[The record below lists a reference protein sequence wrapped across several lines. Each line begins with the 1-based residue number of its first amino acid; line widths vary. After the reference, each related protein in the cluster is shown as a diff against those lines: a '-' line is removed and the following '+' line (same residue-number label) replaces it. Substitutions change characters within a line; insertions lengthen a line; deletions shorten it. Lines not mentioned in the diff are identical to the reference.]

1 MSLPRSKTPRGAASP
16 APSRASHGRASNS
29 PAPEGKSDGTFWEK
43 VGTLGRKK
51 KAQEVVQV
59 EVEGKHAIDS
69 PGMPKS
75 SEVPP
80 EEYLL
85 EENEERSMI
94 EPKSYENPKLKD
106 LISILIEWV
115 NDELHAER
123 IIVQDVEEDLYDGQV
138 AADSGVGLTAPPLY
152 GSPTGQHLAESRK
165 QEHTWQHWAPTSQSY
180 SGQGGL
186 TWSGDFS
193 EPEKVLICAIA
204 RI

>member
-1 MSLPRSKTPRGAASP
+1 MVLSLWALATSISRVSQSP
-16 APSRASHGRASNS
+16 GPGSEVRNDS
-29 PAPEGKSDGTFWEK
+29 FWDK
-43 VGTLGRKK
+43 MGTLGRKK
-51 KAQEVVQV
+51 KMAEVQQV

-94 EPKSYENPKLKD
+94 EPRSYDNPRLKD

-115 NDELHAER
+115 NDELHGER

-138 AADSGVGLTAPPLY
+138 KYPRRNTRALYVLPLTMTFTFIEVLY
-152 GSPTGQHLAESRK
+152 KNDNRTSKLHL
-165 QEHTWQHWAPTSQSY
+165 
-180 SGQGGL
+180 
-186 TWSGDFS
+186 
-193 EPEKVLICAIA
+193 VILITPD
-204 RI
+204 

>member
-1 MSLPRSKTPRGAASP
+1 MG
-16 APSRASHGRASNS
+16 
-29 PAPEGKSDGTFWEK
+29 
-43 VGTLGRKK
+43 GRKK

-115 NDELHAER
+115 NDELHGER
-123 IIVQDVEEDLYDGQV
+123 IIVQDVRRICTMDR
-138 AADSGVGLTAPPLY
+138 SCRSCWRN
-152 GSPTGQHLAESRK
+152 SPGRG
-165 QEHTWQHWAPTSQSY
+165 W
-180 SGQGGL
+180 
-186 TWSGDFS
+186 
-193 EPEKVLICAIA
+193 
-204 RI
+204 R

>member
-1 MSLPRSKTPRGAASP
+1 MA
-16 APSRASHGRASNS
+16 
-29 PAPEGKSDGTFWEK
+29 
-43 VGTLGRKK
+43 
-51 KAQEVVQV
+51 EVQQV

-94 EPKSYENPKLKD
+94 EPRSYDNPRLKD

-115 NDELHAER
+115 NDELHGER

-138 AADSGVGLTAPPLY
+138 LCFDNDNDLNF
-152 GSPTGQHLAESRK
+152 
-165 QEHTWQHWAPTSQSY
+165 HWSFFVKLKT
-180 SGQGGL
+180 
-186 TWSGDFS
+186 
-193 EPEKVLICAIA
+193 EPANFIS
-204 RI
+204 